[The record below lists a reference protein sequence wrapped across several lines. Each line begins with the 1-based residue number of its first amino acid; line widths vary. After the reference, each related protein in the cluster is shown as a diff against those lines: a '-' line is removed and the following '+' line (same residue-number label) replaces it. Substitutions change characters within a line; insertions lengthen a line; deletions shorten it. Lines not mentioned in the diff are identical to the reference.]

1 MTLKDYIRKGVLT
14 AAVFILIAWLG
25 KYFYMADGEM
35 DWFRFA
41 LLYGILMGIPHMLVV
56 VPLKWDISGTVGMVA
71 FCVLIGGLFGC
82 IIAVGLVV
90 RAAFYLVG
98 YPVCLLCRTLRGRM
112 SRG

>member
-1 MTLKDYIRKGVLT
+1 MTLKNYIRKGVLV
-14 AAVFILIAWLG
+14 AVIFILIGWLG
-25 KYFYMADGEM
+25 QYFYMVDGEV

-56 VPLKWDISGTVGMVA
+56 VPLKWDISGMVGMMA

-82 IIAVGLVV
+82 IIAAGLAV
-90 RAAFYLVG
+90 RAAFYLAG
-98 YPVCLLCRTLRGRM
+98 YPVCLMFRTFRGRT